1 MKRLP
6 FEILPTATLVLAP
19 YPECDQQQPAA
30 VHSISSGSSK
40 PLQVSSQPNKT
51 VKYLDEEQGKKILAL
66 IYERNGSLD
75 NTSNHEEEE
84 DEAPQ
89 KKPHQ
94 QQHKSSFYVPEKE
107 NKKNKEERV
116 REGGLDMIDKVNDY
130 FRIESKGLVKHI
142 DLPLL
147 LKYDITLDDL
157 IRRCGIAI
165 TDLMDTRIIQCV
177 EDLCALKFKMT
188 DLVIDPRLFRVQHLP
203 DLFQLTY
210 VKLRKMKSIRF
221 GALDM
226 IECGFFPNELAQ
238 LGFSFDHLI
247 NDRGINAK
255 QLKCLNFSL
264 ADLISLN
271 LTVENLEKLGITPR
285 IAIEIFGWDRQEYA
299 EFTGQAVQ
307 QQQQQQQHS
316 NTRKMNK

>member
-6 FEILPTATLVLAP
+6 FEILPTATLVSAP
-19 YPECDQQQPAA
+19 YPECEQQQPTA
-30 VHSISSGSSK
+30 VHSISSSANK
-40 PLQVSSQPNKT
+40 PPPQMSSQPNKT

-75 NTSNHEEEE
+75 NTGNHEEEE
-84 DEAPQ
+84 EEAPQ
-89 KKPHQ
+89 KKP

-107 NKKNKEERV
+107 KKKEERV
-116 REGGLDMIDKVNDY
+116 REGGGGGLDMIDKMNDY
-130 FRIESKGLVKHI
+130 FRIESKGLVRHI
-142 DLPLL
+142 DLPLI

-165 TDLMDTRIIQCV
+165 TDLMDTRIIQGV

-238 LGFSFDHLI
+238 LGFSFDHLV

-271 LTVENLEKLGITPR
+271 LTTENLEKLGITPR

-307 QQQQQQQHS
+307 QQHS